1 MTTRRERSNRTVVA
15 AAVGAAVSVA
25 LPGFLIGAL
34 SIQVRDEFGVAEGRY
49 GWAMSAYFLAA
60 TAGSVSLGRL
70 AQRIGPR
77 LQIGIALLTIA
88 VVDVA
93 IAAFATGFL
102 ALVILLAVAGLCN
115 AAAQTAINLAL
126 ASAGIDRLGLAIAV
140 KQSGMPAASMLS
152 GLAVP
157 LIALTLGWR
166 WAFVCA
172 AVVAAVSAHT
182 VRMAIPDGVE
192 SMGAHR
198 RLVSPVR
205 TLLLAGVASAFLAF
219 GAGAL
224 NAWVVESGVDAGLS
238 KGVAGLGLS
247 LGAGLGILM
256 RVGWGLRLDRL
267 RVKPFRI
274 AGWMALIGSLGALAL
289 SVRSTPSHV
298 IATLLAFGTGW
309 IWPIFTN
316 FGIVRANA
324 GSAGSAT
331 GITQAGVYLGVFAA
345 PLTSGAIIEASGYPV
360 MWLVTAVSMA
370 CGALILIVLAERF

>member
-345 PLTSGAIIEASGYPV
+345 PLTSGAIIESSGYPV

>member
-1 MTTRRERSNRTVVA
+1 
-15 AAVGAAVSVA
+15 
-25 LPGFLIGAL
+25 
-34 SIQVRDEFGVAEGRY
+34 
-49 GWAMSAYFLAA
+49 
-60 TAGSVSLGRL
+60 
-70 AQRIGPR
+70 
-77 LQIGIALLTIA
+77 
-88 VVDVA
+88 
-93 IAAFATGFL
+93 
-102 ALVILLAVAGLCN
+102 
-115 AAAQTAINLAL
+115 
-126 ASAGIDRLGLAIAV
+126 LAIAV